1 MIRHRAW
8 PIAVGLIAASTVA
21 ACTGRARLEPAAH
34 SVAPTS
40 TSSGSPCDVKTRLLP
55 TWARGGF
62 SSPTPTMPYVLGT
75 NGDIVAILFGQPL
88 QSPPAPDRNN
98 KILWVSRVPLQ
109 YAGNDALK
117 IQARL
122 NGSDLAATRSV
133 DGGPGP
139 SIIDLPAA
147 GCWSLTLSWGG
158 HQDRMSIPYYPS

>member
-8 PIAVGLIAASTVA
+8 PIAVGLVAASVVA
-21 ACTGRARLEPAAH
+21 ACTSRAHLEPAAH

-40 TSSGSPCDVKTRLLP
+40 TSSAAPCEVTRGVLP
-55 TWARGGF
+55 TWAQGGF
-62 SSPTPTMPYVLGT
+62 HPPTQSMPYVLGT
-75 NGDIVAILFGQPL
+75 SGDIIAILFGQPL
-88 QSPPAPDRNN
+88 RSPPRPDRNN

-109 YAGNDALK
+109 YRGNDALK
-117 IQARL
+117 IEARL

-133 DGGPGP
+133 GGGPGP

-147 GCWSLTLSWGG
+147 GCWSLTLSWAG